1 MKITMKD
8 SKLKRIKTALEII
21 RKKAASEPKSDTFEF
36 SFEEFIPEKSEPV
49 LGGLT
54 IFATETERV
63 SLRRM
68 FERIQ
73 RENSGIKF
81 IFPESTK
88 RQINTFGL
96 SQLEIRELAKPT
108 FFINIEDNVK
118 FDKYQKKIEQQLR
131 ETIPVLILSEE
142 GTLYKTD
149 DKERKFVYQMGS
161 NGLRYDIVRYLV
173 AEKRYVQTAELA
185 REFERTLPQ
194 VRKTIGEIR
203 KLITK
208 KLKIPGGKIIET
220 GAGGGYR
227 TKNIKTKGN

>member
-8 SKLKRIKTALEII
+8 NKLKKIKAILEII
-21 RKKAASEPKSDTFEF
+21 KKKATPESKSDTFEF
-36 SFEEFIPEKSEPV
+36 SFEDFIPEKSEPV
-49 LGGLT
+49 LAGFT
-54 IFATETERV
+54 IFATETERI
-63 SLRRM
+63 SLRRI

-73 RENSGIKF
+73 KENSGIKF
-81 IFPESTK
+81 VFPESTK

-96 SQLEIRELAKPT
+96 SQLEVRELAKPT
-108 FFINIEDNVK
+108 FFINVEDSLK
-118 FDKYQKKIEQQLR
+118 FDKYQKKIEQQLK
-131 ETIPVLILSEE
+131 EKVPALILNEE

-161 NGLRYDIVRYLV
+161 NGQRYDIVRYLV

-185 REFERTLPQ
+185 REFERTMPQ
-194 VRKTIGEIR
+194 IRKTIAEIR

-208 KLKIPGGKIIET
+208 KLKIPGDKIIET

-227 TKNIKTKGN
+227 TKNIKTKES

>member
-8 SKLKRIKTALEII
+8 NKLKKIKAALEII
-21 RKKAASEPKSDTFEF
+21 KEKAVSEPKSDTFEF
-36 SFEEFIPEKSEPV
+36 GFENFIPEKSEPV

-54 IFATETERV
+54 IFATEIERI

-73 RENSGIKF
+73 KENSGIKF
-81 IFPESTK
+81 VFPESTK
-88 RQINTFGL
+88 KQINTFSL
-96 SQLEIRELAKPT
+96 SQLEVRELAKPT
-108 FFINIEDNVK
+108 FFINIEDTAK
-118 FDKYQKKIEQQLR
+118 FDKYQKKIEQQLKER
-131 ETIPVLILSEE
+131 VPALILNKE
-142 GTLYKTD
+142 GTLYRID

-161 NGLRYDIVRYLV
+161 NGLRYDLVRYLV

-185 REFERTLPQ
+185 REFEKSLPQ
-194 VRKTIGEIR
+194 IRKTIAEIR

-208 KLKIPGGKIIET
+208 KLKIPGDKIVET

-227 TKNIKTKGN
+227 TKNIKTKED

>member
-1 MKITMKD
+1 MKD
-8 SKLKRIKTALEII
+8 SKLKKIKAVVEII
-21 RKKAASEPKSDTFEF
+21 KEKAASEPKSDTFEF
-36 SFEEFIPEKSEPV
+36 SFENFIPEKSEPV
-49 LGGLT
+49 LGGFT
-54 IFATETERV
+54 IFATETERI

-73 RENSGIKF
+73 KENSGIKF
-81 IFPESTK
+81 VFPKSTK
-88 RQINTFGL
+88 KSINTFGL

-118 FDKYQKKIEQQLR
+118 FDKYQKKIEQQLK

-194 VRKTIGEIR
+194 IRKTIGEIR

-227 TKNIKTKGN
+227 TKNIKTKEN

>member
-8 SKLKRIKTALEII
+8 NKFKKIKATLEII
-21 RKKAASEPKSDTFEF
+21 KKKAASEPKSDTFEF
-36 SFEEFIPEKSEPV
+36 SFENFIPEKSEPV

-54 IFATETERV
+54 IFATETERI

-73 RENSGIKF
+73 KENSGIKF
-81 IFPESTK
+81 VFPESMK
-88 RQINTFGL
+88 KQINTFGL
-96 SQLEIRELAKPT
+96 SQLEVRELTKPT
-108 FFINIEDNVK
+108 FFINIEDTAK
-118 FDKYQKKIEQQLR
+118 LDKYQKKIEQRLK
-131 ETIPVLILSEE
+131 ENIPTLIFNEE
-142 GTLYKTD
+142 GTLYRTD

-161 NGLRYDIVRYLV
+161 NGLRHNIVRYLV

-185 REFERTLPQ
+185 TEFKRTLPQ
-194 VRKTIGEIR
+194 IRKTIGEIR

-208 KLKIPGGKIIET
+208 KVKIPGGKIIET

-227 TKNIKTKGN
+227 TKNINTREN